1 MNQLVHAYVLFLK
14 ITKLVLSLLTPKKN
28 EDLAAIASVGWGGG
42 G

>member
-1 MNQLVHAYVLFLK
+1 MNQLVHTYILYLK
-14 ITKLVLSLLTPKKN
+14 IAKVDLSLLAPKKN